1 MTSAENSSLSS
12 APNPL
17 TKTNGPKLVTDW
29 ETIAARKCEDRANRL
44 KPYPHWSLGDLA
56 PAPSHKNVTSLVHAR
71 LTDRERSFLASD
83 VTDLAQL
90 LAAKECTAVEVITAF
105 CKATYAAQ
113 ELTNCVTEVMFTQAL
128 ARAHE
133 LDAHILQ
140 TGEVVGPLHGI
151 PVSIK
156 DHICVKGEDTATGF
170 VTWAGRSVAEE
181 DAAIVQ
187 ILRAAG
193 AVIYVK
199 TTNPQSLFVFETFS
213 DIYGNTTNPYN
224 RSLTSGGSS
233 GGEGALI
240 RSRASLLGVGTDVG
254 GSIRYVYDYIFN
266 SNFLFISKSQ
276 RPIGVV
282 WTVRVQTLEPQA
294 PRFRLGKT
302 MSGDGKHCRSHRRV
316 VRWPTPLEIS
326 DSKPW
331 NIDFST
337 LCMPWNPVP
346 AETAAK
352 EKLVL
357 GFFID
362 DGALVAASHEVID
375 WTPMDHMEA
384 FELTAKLYML
394 DGGEDIR
401 DILAESGEPP
411 IPQAASILPDPKE
424 GECTLGQSWAMNTRR
439 DQFRARALKHWN
451 ETALRTEGGRPADA
465 ILSPAAPTLALPHG
479 TTRWIGF
486 TAYWNLLDLPVVV
499 FPSGKPFDASTWD
512 AAAGSSSDQLRNPIE
527 EFIKTQW
534 KPETFDGAP
543 IGLQLVGRRWQEENL
558 FAMLKQVEDAV
569 AQFEKSSTVS

>member
-29 ETIAARKCEDRANRL
+29 ETIAARKREDRANRL

-71 LTDRERSFLASD
+71 LTDRSFLASD
-83 VTDLAQL
+83 
-90 LAAKECTAVEVITAF
+90 
-105 CKATYAAQ
+105 ATYAAQ
-113 ELTNCVTEVMFTQAL
+113 ELTNCVTEVMFTQVL
-128 ARAHE
+128 ARAHG

-151 PVSIK
+151 PVNIK

-193 AVIYVK
+193 AVTYVK
-199 TTNPQSLFVFETFS
+199 TTNPQSLFATS
-213 DIYGNTTNPYN
+213 MGTQPTRII
-224 RSLTSGGSS
+224 TSGGSS
-233 GGEGALI
+233 GGEGAPI
-240 RSRASLLGVGTDVG
+240 GSRTSLLGVGTDVG
-254 GSIRYVYDYIFN
+254 GSIL
-266 SNFLFISKSQ
+266 SSQ

-282 WTVRVQTLEPQA
+282 WTGMEKIVGVIGPMAHSARGLELFFRV
-294 PRFRLGKT
+294 
-302 MSGDGKHCRSHRRV
+302 
-316 VRWPTPLEIS
+316 IS

-346 AETAAK
+346 AEIAAK

-362 DGALVAASHEVID
+362 DGVVTPHPLIVERLNKTQEALVAAGHEVID

-401 DILAESGEPP
+401 AILAESGEPP
-411 IPQAASILPDPKE
+411 IPQVASIFPDPKE
-424 GECTLGQSWAMNTRR
+424 GECTLGQSWAMNTWR
-439 DQFRARALKHWN
+439 DQFRVRALKHWN
-451 ETALRTEGGRPADA
+451 ETALRTKGGRPVDA
-465 ILSPAAPTLALPHG
+465 ILCPAAPTLAPPHG
-479 TTRWIGF
+479 TTRWIGC
-486 TAYWNLLDLPVVV
+486 TAYWNLLDLPAVV

-512 AAAGSSSDQLRNPIE
+512 AAAGSSSDELRNPIE
-527 EFIKTQW
+527 EFIKTRW

-543 IGLQLVGRRWQEENL
+543 IGLQLVARRWQEENL

-569 AQFEKSSTVS
+569 ARIEKY